1 MATLKSLVDETTN
14 IKNEL
19 VECHANLKNTL
30 TEKGI
35 SISSSDKIQ
44 DLIEKINAL
53 EGITNV
59 VSGDDIILIEK
70 TPHTIIT
77 SSSYV
82 LTETIP
88 IVTLKGTIKLS
99 VSVTPWSSQINQT
112 YNVKFEYRRDNIVID
127 TFEKNY
133 SSNDRTVNIIKE
145 FDVLPHSEIRLYF
158 NRGNM
163 TSLKLDSFKVSY
175 NKV

>member
-1 MATLKSLVDETTN
+1 MATLKTLVDETTN

-19 VECHANLKNTL
+19 ATCYANLKTNL
-30 TEKGI
+30 VEKGLNI
-35 SISSSDKIQ
+35 SNTDKIQ

-70 TPHTIIT
+70 TPHTVIT

-82 LTETIP
+82 LAETIP

-99 VSVTPWSSQINQT
+99 VSVTPWSYQINQT

-133 SSNDRTVNIIKE
+133 SSNDRTINIIKE